1 MPVLASL
8 AAYRDRSYPC
18 ELRVERHMGC
28 KSGASLSSW
37 AAFLRMSHP
46 SGAGQRVYELRGIPI
61 KSSAPR
67 CPLVHHGRNSVHR
80 VRRRLN
86 GVTHQRCMCVIIYI
100 YTYIKYAFS
109 KNWYFTTAML
119 LLDLALV
126 KSSFELSLIRSIGKL
141 FFWRPSYP
149 PLPPF
154 KTHGLLFCF
163 WKDYFV
169 FTDVN
174 IVVGHNYPQCV

>member
-86 GVTHQRCMCVIIYI
+86 GVTHQSALKSWSVVWCSGLIPVTPPVI
-100 YTYIKYAFS
+100 A
-109 KNWYFTTAML
+109 
-119 LLDLALV
+119 
-126 KSSFELSLIRSIGKL
+126 SIDEHVGECSTPEFGGRGL
-141 FFWRPSYP
+141 FRVLYQ
-149 PLPPF
+149 
-154 KTHGLLFCF
+154 TLFCRLRGL
-163 WKDYFV
+163 V
-169 FTDVN
+169 F
-174 IVVGHNYPQCV
+174 C